1 MTALQT
7 LLLAGGMAA
16 TILICVVI
24 IIIAGQCHR
33 LVEGVDA
40 AVELLERED
49 TRQQRLMA
57 FLRTRNYD
65 PQ

>member
-1 MTALQT
+1 
-7 LLLAGGMAA
+7 MAA
-16 TILICVVI
+16 TFLICVVI